1 MAKTQTNAAEEH
13 DGDDEFSGEV
23 SSMLTFK
30 LIDEQYLNSCFF
42 FRRKKLYWG
51 MLVAVDLKVARKKQ
65 GKIAIQKKKVMMKL
79 L

>member
-1 MAKTQTNAAEEH
+1 MRIDDLEKILKLRKCMAKTQTNAAEEH

-42 FRRKKLYWG
+42 FRRKK
-51 MLVAVDLKVARKKQ
+51 
-65 GKIAIQKKKVMMKL
+65 
-79 L
+79 